1 MRHSISIMAM
11 KPKKV
16 DYHIHS
22 SLSDGNL
29 SPLEIAKL
37 CNSLNIETFVITDH
51 DSIGS
56 YFKLKQIN
64 FLSSS
69 EIISG
74 VELDCIYENK
84 EVHLLSYDFDVY
96 NKELNNYLKS
106 IQEQRLKR
114 IKEQIIAINYYY
126 GKIILKEEEL
136 LNQDKETY
144 MKPLLIDKLI
154 QYGIQSNL
162 PYEAAYHN
170 ISEWLQKEI
179 KTSTKIHK
187 PRIEELIKLM
197 KEAGG
202 LCVLAHPAYYV
213 AKGIILEEMIANLKK
228 EGLDGI
234 EVNYPYNYHSPDL
247 FSPSQENEII
257 LALENLAE
265 RFKLLK
271 TAGSDSHSKEQI
283 IFSNNHSNQ

>member
-1 MRHSISIMAM
+1 MVL

-16 DYHIHS
+16 DFHIHS

-29 SPLEIAKL
+29 SPFEIAQL
-37 CNSLNIETFVITDH
+37 CSNLNIETFVITDH

-56 YFKLKQIN
+56 YFKLKQIK
-64 FLSSS
+64 FLNSS

-84 EVHLLSYDFDVY
+84 EVHLLSYDFDAY

-114 IKEQIIAINYYY
+114 IKEQINAINYYY
-126 GKIILKEEEL
+126 GKIIIKEDEII
-136 LNQDKETY
+136 NSDKETY
-144 MKPLLIDKLI
+144 MKPHLIDKLI
-154 QYGIQSNL
+154 QYGIQANL
-162 PYEAAYHN
+162 PYETAYHN
-170 ISEWLQKEI
+170 ISEWLRNEI
-179 KTSTKIHK
+179 KTSTRIDK
-187 PRIEELIKLM
+187 PRIEEIIKLM

-213 AKGIILEEMIANLKK
+213 SKGIILEKMIATLKK

-247 FSPSQENEII
+247 FSLSQENEII
-257 LALENLAE
+257 IALENLAE
-265 RFKLLK
+265 SYNLLK
-271 TAGSDSHSKEQI
+271 TAGSDSHNKEQI